1 MRDILRG
8 GGPGSAGSKEGLAV
22 ARLRRTQAHS
32 PCSHLPGHAGDG
44 NRGRPFR
51 HPLLKTFQGPVF
63 QIGPLF
69 LRRTATLAGTLD
81 HDASRLSYAGREP
94 ARGPI
99 SCCATARMAA
109 RSGLLPL
116 EHSSNFRDIGGY
128 PAAGGKHVRW
138 GMIFRSG
145 ATPLLTDADQAA
157 VAKLHLANMV
167 DLRSD
172 EERQLAPSKI
182 YGVPS
187 PNRRT
192 DPQQRMQHFLKY
204 FSRPLI

>member
-1 MRDILRG
+1 MMQAGCPMPVANRRAALFPAARPQG
-8 GGPGSAGSKEGLAV
+8 WRRGPGCCRWSTAPTSAILA
-22 ARLRRTQAHS
+22 
-32 PCSHLPGHAGDG
+32 
-44 NRGRPFR
+44 
-51 HPLLKTFQGPVF
+51 
-63 QIGPLF
+63 
-69 LRRTATLAGTLD
+69 
-81 HDASRLSYAGREP
+81 AS
-94 ARGPI
+94 
-99 SCCATARMAA
+99 
-109 RSGLLPL
+109 
-116 EHSSNFRDIGGY
+116 
-128 PAAGGKHVRW
+128 GGKHVRW